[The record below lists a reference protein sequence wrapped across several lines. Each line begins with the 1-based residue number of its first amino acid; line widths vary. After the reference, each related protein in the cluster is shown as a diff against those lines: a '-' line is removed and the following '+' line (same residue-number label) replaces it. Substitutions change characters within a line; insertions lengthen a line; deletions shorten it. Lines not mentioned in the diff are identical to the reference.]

1 MKEELFE
8 NPVEVRTYVPTPHF
22 EDWRVVQRAQRVVPL
37 DVIRLKLRVRRL
49 LFLGGALA
57 VAIVLG
63 AASALLAVQIKR
75 VSAPAQISQI
85 DEPVEEPDATMTA
98 AAAEPLP
105 VQEDP
110 DPAAESTVVEETP
123 LVNQPARPAPKRPET
138 LASRPRIVSS
148 HRDSRSVR
156 QPSEEEQLEQI
167 REAVL
172 YEQWQ
177 ERRTRRAARRERRN
191 RADDRDLS
199 RVDEIFEGPRRR
211 PERPY

>member
-8 NPVEVRTYVPTPHF
+8 NPLEVRTYAPTPRF
-22 EDWRVVQRAQRVVPL
+22 DDWRVVQRAQRVVPL

-85 DEPVEEPDATMTA
+85 DEPVVDEPDATMTA
-98 AAAEPLP
+98 AAAELLP

-110 DPAAESTVVEETP
+110 DPAAESTVGEETP
-123 LVNQPARPAPKRPET
+123 LQQPARPAPKRPET

-148 HRDSRSVR
+148 HGDSRSVR

-177 ERRTRRAARRERRN
+177 ERRARRAARRERRN
-191 RADDRDLS
+191 GGDDRDLS
-199 RVDEIFEGPRRR
+199 RLDEIFEGPRRR